1 MQVTN
6 IKQETAAAA
15 NLAAF
20 KKQETKRSNDAKNTD
35 ATTSSEPIP
44 PFNSWQKDILLDAIL
59 KLENNKQVDNS
70 HPLSKADNRPIE
82 TFDEAIIELAGVKS
96 DKFASSASKAQANI
110 APKQV
115 LDLFMEK

>member
-6 IKQETAAAA
+6 IKQGSAAAA

-20 KKQETKRSNDAKNTD
+20 KKQEARKNTNTD
-35 ATTSSEPIP
+35 TIAAPSANEPIP

-59 KLENNKQVDNS
+59 KLDNNKQVDNS

-82 TFDEAIIELAGVKS
+82 TFDEAIIELAGVKGN
-96 DKFASSASKAQANI
+96 DFAKSGSNAQANI
-110 APKQV
+110 SPKQV
-115 LDLFMEK
+115 LDLFME

>member
-20 KKQETKRSNDAKNTD
+20 KKQEIKKSEQAKENSAAEGNDPVA
-35 ATTSSEPIP
+35 
-44 PFNSWQKDILLDAIL
+44 PFNSWQKDILLDAIF

-82 TFDEAIIELAGVKS
+82 TFDEAIIELAGVKG
-96 DKFASSASKAQANI
+96 KEFAGDASKAQANI
-110 APKQV
+110 VPKQI